1 MTHADSIILCVFVV
15 AFAATIACA
24 SFPATREA
32 GVRRAAEAK
41 LKACRKGTQFP
52 YQFKPCYI
60 ETQDFCRSRG
70 LERTCGEG
78 FQ

>member
-1 MTHADSIILCVFVV
+1 MNERIDIVVFVFFV

-24 SFPATREA
+24 SFPATRAA
-32 GVRRAAEAK
+32 GIRRSAETR
-41 LKACRKGTQFP
+41 LRLCRKGLAAPDQ
-52 YQFKPCYI
+52 YRACYT
-60 ETQDFCRSRG
+60 ETQRFCMQQG

>member
-1 MTHADSIILCVFVV
+1 MNERIDIVVFVFFV

>member
-24 SFPATREA
+24 SFPATRAA
-32 GVRRAAEAK
+32 GVRRSAETR
-41 LKACRKGTQFP
+41 LRLCRKGLSAPDQ
-52 YQFKPCYI
+52 YRACYT
-60 ETQDFCRSRG
+60 ETQRFCMQQG

>member
-1 MTHADSIILCVFVV
+1 MNERIDIVVFVFFV

-24 SFPATREA
+24 SFPATRAA
-32 GVRRAAEAK
+32 GVRRSAETR
-41 LKACRKGTQFP
+41 LRLCRKGLSAPDQ
-52 YQFKPCYI
+52 YRACYT
-60 ETQDFCRSRG
+60 ETQRFCMQQG